1 MDLTDPRREDPMENF
16 TPVSALI
23 GGGLIGLSATIL
35 LTVNGRLAGI
45 SGIMAGLVPPARD
58 DAMWRILF
66 IVGLFGGAAAW
77 LLATGGPVV
86 AFDVSWPVIVIGG
99 LLTGIGTRIGAGCTS
114 GHGVCGIARLS
125 PRSFVATATFVAV
138 GALTVFISRHMIG
151 V

>member
-1 MDLTDPRREDPMENF
+1 MENF

-23 GGGLIGLSATIL
+23 GGGLIGLSTAIL
-35 LTVNGRLAGI
+35 LAVNGRLAGI
-45 SGIMAGLVPPARD
+45 SGIMAGLVTPVRD

-77 LLATGGPVV
+77 LLVTGGPVV
-86 AFDVSWPVIVIGG
+86 AFDVGWPVIVIGG
-99 LLTGIGTRIGAGCTS
+99 LLTGIGTRIGTGCTS

-125 PRSFVATATFVAV
+125 PRSIVATVTFVAV

>member
-1 MDLTDPRREDPMENF
+1 M
-16 TPVSALI
+16 I
-23 GGGLIGLSATIL
+23 
-35 LTVNGRLAGI
+35 
-45 SGIMAGLVPPARD
+45 
-58 DAMWRILF
+58 WRILF

-77 LLATGGPVV
+77 LLVTGGPVV

-125 PRSFVATATFVAV
+125 PRSIVATATFVAV

>member
-1 MDLTDPRREDPMENF
+1 MENF

-23 GGGLIGLSATIL
+23 GGGLIGLSTAIL
-35 LTVNGRLAGI
+35 LAVNGRLAGI
-45 SGIMAGLVPPARD
+45 SGIMAGLVPPVRD

-77 LLATGGPVV
+77 LLVTGGPVV
-86 AFDVSWPVIVIGG
+86 AFDVGWPVIVIGG
-99 LLTGIGTRIGAGCTS
+99 LLTGIGTRIGTGCTS

-125 PRSFVATATFVAV
+125 PRSIVATVTFVAV

>member
-1 MDLTDPRREDPMENF
+1 MENF

-23 GGGLIGLSATIL
+23 GGGLIGLSAAIL
-35 LTVNGRLAGI
+35 LTINGRLAGI

-58 DAMWRILF
+58 DAIWRILF

-77 LLATGGPVV
+77 LLVTGGPVV
-86 AFDVSWPVIVIGG
+86 AFDVGWPVIVIGG
-99 LLTGIGTRIGAGCTS
+99 LLTGIGTRIGTGCTS

-125 PRSFVATATFVAV
+125 PRSIVATVTFVAV

>member
-1 MDLTDPRREDPMENF
+1 MDLTGPHREDPMENF

-23 GGGLIGLSATIL
+23 GGGLIGLSTAIL
-35 LTVNGRLAGI
+35 LAVNGRLAGI
-45 SGIMAGLVPPARD
+45 SGIMAGLVPPVRD

-77 LLATGGPVV
+77 LLVTGGPVV
-86 AFDVSWPVIVIGG
+86 AFDVGWPVIVIGG
-99 LLTGIGTRIGAGCTS
+99 LLTGIGTRIGTGCTS

-125 PRSFVATATFVAV
+125 PRSIVATVTFVAV